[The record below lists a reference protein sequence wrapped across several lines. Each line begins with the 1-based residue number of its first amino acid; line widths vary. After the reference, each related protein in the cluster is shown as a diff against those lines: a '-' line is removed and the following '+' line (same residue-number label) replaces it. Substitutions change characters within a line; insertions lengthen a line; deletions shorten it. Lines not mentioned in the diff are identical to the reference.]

1 MDFVFEQRANT
12 ITCSLSKNLDCLAH
26 LHEHI
31 EAVYMISGYSELIL
45 EDGRFPLN
53 PGDFSFV
60 FPNQI
65 HSYENSDNVR
75 AFLLIFSP
83 ELIPEF
89 SGIFAKKLP
98 VSPVV
103 SNVNTEIVTLI
114 KLLHSQCEV
123 SHEESNEIIRGII
136 LALTGILFKELEF
149 TDLNKYNISTVKNI
163 LLYCN
168 EHYSEPI
175 TIDDAAKALH
185 ISRSH
190 LSHIFKERLN
200 STFGQY
206 ILKRRIEHACLLLKH
221 GECTVTEAAIA
232 SGFDSVR
239 TFNRVFSGIV
249 GVTPRDFVKN
259 DALFF
264 KPTGSNLC

>member
-12 ITCSLSKNLDCLAH
+12 ITCSLSKNLNCLAH

-65 HSYENSDNVR
+65 HGYENSDNAR

-103 SNVNTEIVTLI
+103 QNVNSEVVTLI
-114 KLLHSQCEV
+114 KLLHSQCEA
-123 SHEESNEIIRGII
+123 SHEESNEIVRGII
-136 LALTGILFKELEF
+136 LALTGILFKEFEF

-168 EHYSEPI
+168 EHYAEPI

-206 ILKRRIEHACLLLKH
+206 ISKRRIEHACLLLKH
-221 GECTVTEAAIA
+221 GKCTVTEAAIA